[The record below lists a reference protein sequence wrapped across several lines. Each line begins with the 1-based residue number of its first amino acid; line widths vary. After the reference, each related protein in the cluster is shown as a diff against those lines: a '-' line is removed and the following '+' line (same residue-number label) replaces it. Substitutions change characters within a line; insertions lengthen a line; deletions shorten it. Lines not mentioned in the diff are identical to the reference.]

1 MFLHQQFEI
10 EVLYSSM
17 LFTSC
22 VSFQPTLN
30 LLHGKPCNAASYSSL
45 ESPEVEDQGE
55 EEGGGGGGG
64 RRRTTHRLSQGSLG
78 QCQLWW
84 QRPLVRHHH
93 RKLKQGKKHRY
104 HTWTAV
110 KLMIIQCSRLN
121 MQMKGWSKQLQWHSL
136 NLWHDN
142 EVFILKTHHTPL
154 WCIEPSRSIHSK
166 KQIFLQLFPV
176 SRYYM
181 WLKSSSACKQCL
193 SYFINLAKMDVEF
206 AFYFTYLPF
215 YLWLCTEEAPR
226 NKVKVCKQV
235 WRWSSDGDV
244 C

>member
-1 MFLHQQFEI
+1 MSAFNPPWICYMGNL
-10 EVLYSSM
+10 VM
-17 LFTSC
+17 LLA
-22 VSFQPTLN
+22 TLRWN
-30 LLHGKPCNAASYSSL
+30 HPRWKTR
-45 ESPEVEDQGE
+45 ERKKVE
-55 EEGGGGGGG
+55 EEEEEGGG

-142 EVFILKTHHTPL
+142 EVFILKTHHTL
-154 WCIEPSRSIHSK
+154 CDVSSLRDLSIPK
-166 KQIFLQLFPV
+166 N
-176 SRYYM
+176 RY
-181 WLKSSSACKQCL
+181 SC
-193 SYFINLAKMDVEF
+193 SYFLLVGTTCDSNHHLLA
-206 AFYFTYLPF
+206 
-215 YLWLCTEEAPR
+215 
-226 NKVKVCKQV
+226 NSVCLI
-235 WRWSSDGDV
+235 S
-244 C
+244 